1 MRPNRA
7 GSRASR
13 RDENRFGKDGEV
25 ESVKQGWTAVR
36 LLLDTGARDPHY
48 RLVDPAGRYLDEL
61 IAGFDDLDRHLTGI
75 PRAAN

>member
-1 MRPNRA
+1 MGLNRA

-36 LLLDTGARDPHY
+36 LLLDTGARDLSTLP
-48 RLVDPAGRYLDEL
+48 EC
-61 IAGFDDLDRHLTGI
+61 
-75 PRAAN
+75 